1 MSNTAMPHLATAPK
15 PQKERLSLVLD
26 FDKKQALTEIAQ
38 KQNRSLNFVVL
49 EMIDRALQEAQE
61 EAQYQ
66 EYIKNRVMQ
75 AYNEM
80 KENGSQGVSSSEAK
94 KIVMQRVGEKLEN
107 NQQTL

>member
-1 MSNTAMPHLATAPK
+1 MRNTAMPNLATAPK

-49 EMIDRALQEAQE
+49 EMIEKSLQEAQE
-61 EAQYQ
+61 EAEYQ
-66 EYIKNRVMQ
+66 NYIENRVMR

-80 KENGSQGVSSSEAK
+80 KENGSQGVSSAK
-94 KIVMQRVGEKLEN
+94 AKEIVMQRVRERLEN
-107 NQQTL
+107 NK